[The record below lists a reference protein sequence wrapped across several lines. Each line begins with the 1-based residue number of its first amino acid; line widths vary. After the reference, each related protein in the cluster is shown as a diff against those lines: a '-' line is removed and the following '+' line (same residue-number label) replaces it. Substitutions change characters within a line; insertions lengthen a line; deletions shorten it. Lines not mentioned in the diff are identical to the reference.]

1 MRKAGM
7 RLRFVFLLLVA
18 VLGIR
23 LGAQQSSTDKPSS
36 PPAMQAPQPGPEM

>member
-7 RLRFVFLLLVA
+7 MLRFVFRLPAA

-23 LGAQQSSTDKPSS
+23 LGTQQSSTDKPSS
-36 PPAMQAPQPGPEM
+36 PPAMQAPQPGPAM